1 MNSEDQLTREIA
13 GRVRAARERTEPKL
27 TQDEMGER
35 LGLSRVAYGHYERG
49 LTPFTIPHLFQIAQ
63 ILGQPVEYFLGLTT
77 DLHLD
82 EQLLVG
88 AYRRLNGSVHQA
100 RVLVAFLELCRLWD
114 EAPPT
119 ALDGAKLLPVI
130 VAQQTPDGNL
140 QLIRQGLMDVLP
152 PPDLSDHEP
161 VDGQSLSGIEWK
173 LVNSLRRMSPEELK
187 NFESELQ
194 ARVSRRSA
202 AQA

>member
-1 MNSEDQLTREIA
+1 MNSEDKLTREIA
-13 GRVRAARERTEPKL
+13 GRVRAARERAEPKL

-49 LTPFTIPHLFQIAQ
+49 LTPFTIPHLFQVAH

-77 DLHLD
+77 DLHSD

-100 RVLVAFLELCRLWD
+100 RVLVAFLELCRLWG
-114 EAPPT
+114 EAPP
-119 ALDGAKLLPVI
+119 ASPDGAKLLPVI

-140 QLIRQGLMDVLP
+140 QLVRQGLMDVIP
-152 PPDLSDHEP
+152 PSNLSDYEP
-161 VDGQSLSGIEWK
+161 VDDQPLSDLEWR
-173 LVNSLRRMSPEELK
+173 LVNLLREMTPA
-187 NFESELQ
+187 ELQ
-194 ARVSRRSA
+194 EFEQELQSRIAGHSA
-202 AQA
+202 S

>member
-1 MNSEDQLTREIA
+1 MNSEDKLTREIA
-13 GRVRAARERTEPKL
+13 GRVRAARERAEPKL

-49 LTPFTIPHLFQIAQ
+49 LTPFTIPHLFQVAH

-77 DLHLD
+77 DLHSD

-114 EAPPT
+114 EAPP
-119 ALDGAKLLPVI
+119 ASPDGAKLLPVI
-130 VAQQTPDGNL
+130 VAQQTPDGDL
-140 QLIRQGLMDVLP
+140 QLVRQGLMDVIP
-152 PPDLSDHEP
+152 PPNLSDYGP
-161 VDGQSLSGIEWK
+161 VDDQPLSDLESR
-173 LVNSLRRMSPEELK
+173 LVNLLRAMTPAELQE
-187 NFESELQ
+187 FEQDLQ
-194 ARVSRRSA
+194 ARIAGHTAS
-202 AQA
+202 

>member
-1 MNSEDQLTREIA
+1 MNSEDKLTREIA
-13 GRVRAARERTEPKL
+13 SRVRAARERAEPKL

-49 LTPFTIPHLFQIAQ
+49 LTPFTIPHLFQVAH
-63 ILGQPVEYFLGLTT
+63 ILGQPVEHFLGLTT
-77 DLHLD
+77 DLHSD

-114 EAPPT
+114 EAPP
-119 ALDGAKLLPVI
+119 ASPEGAKLLPVI

-140 QLIRQGLMDVLP
+140 QLVRQGLMDVIP
-152 PPDLSDHEP
+152 PSNLSDYEP
-161 VDGQSLSGIEWK
+161 VDGQPLSDLEWR
-173 LVNSLRRMSPEELK
+173 LVNLLREMTPAELK
-187 NFESELQ
+187 EFEQELQ
-194 ARVSRRSA
+194 SRIAGHSA
-202 AQA
+202 S

>member
-1 MNSEDQLTREIA
+1 MNSEDKLTREIA
-13 GRVRAARERTEPKL
+13 SRVRAARERAEPKL

-49 LTPFTIPHLFQIAQ
+49 LTPFTIPHLFQVAH
-63 ILGQPVEYFLGLTT
+63 ILGQPVEHFLSLTT
-77 DLHLD
+77 DLHSD

-114 EAPPT
+114 EAPP
-119 ALDGAKLLPVI
+119 ASPEGAKLLPVI

-140 QLIRQGLMDVLP
+140 QLVRQGLMDVIP
-152 PPDLSDHEP
+152 PSNLSDYEP
-161 VDGQSLSGIEWK
+161 VDGQPLSDLEWR
-173 LVNSLRRMSPEELK
+173 LVNLLREMTPAELK
-187 NFESELQ
+187 EFEQGLQ
-194 ARVSRRSA
+194 SRIAGHSA
-202 AQA
+202 S

>member
-1 MNSEDQLTREIA
+1 MNSEDKLTREIA
-13 GRVRAARERTEPKL
+13 SRVRAARERTEPKL

-49 LTPFTIPHLFQIAQ
+49 LTPFTIPHLLQVAH

-77 DLHLD
+77 DLHPD

-114 EAPPT
+114 EAPP
-119 ALDGAKLLPVI
+119 ASPEGAKLLPVI
-130 VAQQTPDGNL
+130 VAQQTPDGDL
-140 QLIRQGLMDVLP
+140 QLVRQGLMDVIP
-152 PPDLSDHEP
+152 PPNLSDYGP
-161 VDGQSLSGIEWK
+161 VDDQPLSDLESR
-173 LVNSLRRMSPEELK
+173 LVNLLRAMTPAELK
-187 NFESELQ
+187 EFEQELQ
-194 ARVSRRSA
+194 ARIAGHTAS
-202 AQA
+202 